1 MVRTCWS
8 CLAFISKRHAKGA
21 DAISSHS
28 RIKGQNTTL
37 VLLLTLLGATP
48 SYGSIKSVFDPV
60 VSVENVE
67 KIDGNSADKLVS
79 GGDVTIE
86 AHHSPEP
93 GNALPSVELP
103 AAELLV
109 GAWNVQV
116 FGRAKVGRADVVA
129 ELVRVL
135 RRYDVVAVQ
144 EVRDASQTAV
154 PALLTSVNEGFT
166 ADNQQQ
172 YDVLVSA
179 RLGATSSKEQY
190 AWFWRVDHVAPVASW
205 NAAEVDA
212 DGVSVEGAFNRVPH
226 AVRWRV
232 LATGHEFSAFVLHA
246 DPDDAVAELHAL
258 SVAFGESYEGSTEAT
273 GDVGALLF
281 GDFNAECRYVTAT
294 QWACIRDLGC
304 VDHAMG
310 LWNTTRFAWLL
321 DDTHDTTTKATDCA
335 YDRVVATVGAMADGA
350 VVPGSARVFR
360 FDLEP
365 TVLKA
370 DLVTRTSDHYPV
382 EVRLVFG
389 DAQVGVGGG
398 MPDSGLRGSNTACE
412 ATEAVP
418 TPTAALTSAPTSMSA
433 PTTAFGELVCVNT
446 AGEGELADSLHGIGP
461 VKAAR
466 IVSDRAANGPYSD
479 LGEMTRIR
487 GIGDATL
494 DGFRHQATTACDG
507 VLSGGGPRGVLD
519 NEAKRQA
526 QELTCPRVP

>member
-8 CLAFISKRHAKGA
+8 CLAFISKGHAKGA

-350 VVPGSARVFR
+350 VVPGSARAFR

-365 TVLKA
+365 TALEA

-389 DAQVGVGGG
+389 DAQVGRVC
-398 MPDSGLRGSNTACE
+398 MPDSGLRGSNTTCE

>member
-1 MVRTCWS
+1 M
-8 CLAFISKRHAKGA
+8 
-21 DAISSHS
+21 
-28 RIKGQNTTL
+28 KGQHTTR
-37 VLLLTLLGATP
+37 VLLLALLGVTP
-48 SYGSIKSVFDPV
+48 SCGSLLFQSVFDPV
-60 VSVENVE
+60 VSVEKN
-67 KIDGNSADKLVS
+67 DGNSADKLVLFEAASS
-79 GGDVTIE
+79 GGGVTIE

-116 FGRAKVGRADVVA
+116 FGSAKVGKADVVA

-154 PALLTSVNEGFT
+154 PALLASVNEGLT
-166 ADNQQQ
+166 AGNQQQ

-258 SVAFGESYEGSTEAT
+258 SVAFGESYEGSAAAA

-310 LWNTTRFAWLL
+310 LWNPARFAWLL

-350 VVPGSARVFR
+350 VVPGSARAFR

-365 TVLKA
+365 TALEA

-389 DAQVGVGGG
+389 DAQVGGGC
-398 MPDSGLRGSNTACE
+398 MPDSGLRGSNTTCE

-494 DGFRHQATTACDG
+494 NGFRHQATTACGG
-507 VLSGGGPRGVLD
+507 VLSGGGPRAVLD
-519 NEAKRQA
+519 DEAKRQA
-526 QELTCPRVP
+526 RELTCHRVP

>member
-116 FGRAKVGRADVVA
+116 FGRAKVGKADVVA

-294 QWACIRDLGC
+294 QHPQWTRQGDGFL
-304 VDHAMG
+304 DQAM
-310 LWNTTRFAWLL
+310 
-321 DDTHDTTTKATDCA
+321 
-335 YDRVVATVGAMADGA
+335 
-350 VVPGSARVFR
+350 P
-360 FDLEP
+360 
-365 TVLKA
+365 
-370 DLVTRTSDHYPV
+370 
-382 EVRLVFG
+382 
-389 DAQVGVGGG
+389 
-398 MPDSGLRGSNTACE
+398 GLRIFEN
-412 ATEAVP
+412 AVSHVRER
-418 TPTAALTSAPTSMSA
+418 A
-433 PTTAFGELVCVNT
+433 T
-446 AGEGELADSLHGIGP
+446 AG
-461 VKAAR
+461 V
-466 IVSDRAANGPYSD
+466 
-479 LGEMTRIR
+479 
-487 GIGDATL
+487 
-494 DGFRHQATTACDG
+494 
-507 VLSGGGPRGVLD
+507 
-519 NEAKRQA
+519 
-526 QELTCPRVP
+526 